1 MRRHLR
7 DIDKLARN
15 AREDVDVAEICRQV
29 CAVHAFG
36 LGVPES
42 YLQKLAALPP
52 YMNFDRTVLSKA
64 SSFLVK
70 RREKQRD
77 GTIETVIRTR
87 HSVAAEL
94 VLREEIRES
103 KEYGEEPLY
112 RVEDFIRLDLQ
123 YGDGRRV
130 PKLFQALRLQFNYH
144 YRLKLQDVRPIF
156 ELASQNS
163 RIARYVFHIWAG
175 LESRERQFDRAC
187 SLYERAVEVAPNDAV
202 IYQAWARLEGR
213 LRNRDKAREL
223 FERGTKADPKH
234 APTWQAWAVMEEKAG
249 NRDKARELFER
260 GTKADPK
267 HAPTW
272 QAWAVMEAKCG
283 EHEKAR
289 PLYQRALRLKPSDL
303 GTIDLWIRNE
313 TATGDPEKLRACYD
327 TITRQLQP
335 RNPTYWEAWG
345 QFERD
350 RGNHREAERLAAA
363 AKRYR

>member
-1 MRRHLR
+1 MFELRNSQTLASYLRRHLR

-234 APTWQAWAVMEEKAG
+234 APTWQAWAVME
-249 NRDKARELFER
+249 
-260 GTKADPK
+260 
-267 HAPTW
+267 
-272 QAWAVMEAKCG
+272 AKCG